1 MSVSRHAENC
11 LKLDLQALI
20 REKKLEKAIDV
31 HEEFRE
37 QLVFVKKARD
47 AAQKWLNDPTDPDVF
62 TVDPRADEIDV
73 VYFDSGATDAQGM
86 PTKCKAPLQEL
97 LDRIDG
103 DRYRVTNHF
112 IKTVDLREYALKTI
126 DKCDLTIDR
135 FAKISG
141 AYTKEK
147 DNPATVSEIAQE
159 VVNRLIDRGWTEAEA
174 RAFAAEKYPE
184 VSNAIN

>member
-11 LKLDLQALI
+11 LRLDLQALM
-20 REKKLEKAIDV
+20 REKKLQKAIDV

-73 VYFDSGATDAQGM
+73 VYFDSGAKDAQGM
-86 PTKCKAPLQEL
+86 PTKCKASLQEL

-135 FAKISG
+135 LPRSAARTQKKRIILQLFL
-141 AYTKEK
+141 
-147 DNPATVSEIAQE
+147 
-159 VVNRLIDRGWTEAEA
+159 RLLR
-174 RAFAAEKYPE
+174 K
-184 VSNAIN
+184 S